1 MTPSDPRTGKRKTV
15 NMGEGIA
22 QELNR
27 LANLEGKTLYSLIN
41 EMGAQA
47 LEANSLGFSLDDAIA
62 AKRLVDGAK
71 RSRMMIV
78 NQDMWYFAS
87 ALAMKASRR
96 KWTKMVA
103 DTAQWQASVLLER
116 NGASGIKELLRSIR
130 RFVEDFIW
138 DCTEFRVDEVDESQG
153 IFTIRLA
160 LVPETPLDTTRAVF
174 KTLEVMVN
182 QYGCVAVKSGMQP
195 GFFTASFKRVESPR

>member
-22 QELNR
+22 QDLNR

-47 LEANSLGFSLDDAIA
+47 LEAKSLGFGLDDAIA

-71 RSRMMIV
+71 RSRMVIV

-87 ALAMKASRR
+87 AQAMKASRR
-96 KWTKMVA
+96 RWTKMVA
-103 DTAQWQASVLLER
+103 DTAQWQASVFLER
-116 NGASGIKELLRSIR
+116 NGASGVKELLRSIR
-130 RFVEDFIW
+130 RFIEDFIW
-138 DCTEFRVDEVDESQG
+138 DCTEFRVEQVDESQG
-153 IFTIRLA
+153 TFMIRMA
-160 LVPETPLDTTRAVF
+160 LVPETPLDTTQAVF
-174 KTLEVMVN
+174 KTLEVLVN
-182 QYGCVAVKSGMQP
+182 QCGFVAVRSVMQP
-195 GFFTASFKRVESPR
+195 GFFTAAFKRVENPR